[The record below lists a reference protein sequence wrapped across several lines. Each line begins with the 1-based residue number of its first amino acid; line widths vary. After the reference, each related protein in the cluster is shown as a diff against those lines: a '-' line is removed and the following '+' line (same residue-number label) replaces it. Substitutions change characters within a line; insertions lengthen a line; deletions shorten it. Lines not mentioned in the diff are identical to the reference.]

1 MSDLATDA
9 AGMNYFLPAADATE
23 PRSRVPLWL
32 KIIYSL
38 FVAVLVPYY
47 WRAYTPWNFLY
58 FCDVALLVTLVALWT
73 ESRFLVSLEA
83 VAILL
88 PQTVWVID
96 FLFRAAGLR
105 LLGMTDYMFN
115 PTLSL
120 TTRGLSLFH
129 GWLPILLVYLLIRL
143 GYDRRAFAWQSVIG
157 VGLLLFCFFVA
168 PKPPAP
174 VLHPNMAVNIN
185 YVWGLDDHHPQ
196 TRMAPGAFIAMLCAV
211 FVVGIYTPTHLV
223 LRWVFSGTQTPKDM
237 EGTTDKH
244 R

>member
-1 MSDLATDA
+1 MNNMATNG
-9 AGMNYFLPAADATE
+9 AGMSSVLTANDLTRPQ
-23 PRSRVPLWL
+23 SRIPLWL
-32 KIIYSL
+32 KVIYTL

-47 WRAYTPWNFLY
+47 WHAYTPWNFLY
-58 FCDVALLVTLVALWT
+58 FCDVALLATLVGMWT
-73 ESRFLVSLEA
+73 ENRFLISLEA

-96 FLFRAAGLR
+96 FAVRASGHK

-115 PTLSL
+115 PSLSL

-157 VGLLLFCFFVA
+157 IALLLVCFFIA

-185 YVWGLDDHHPQ
+185 YVWGPDDHHPQ
-196 TRMAPGAFIAMLCAV
+196 TWMAPGAFISMLCAV
-211 FVVGIYTPTHLV
+211 FVLGIYTPTHLI
-223 LRWVFSGTQTPKDM
+223 LRWVFSTRAKT
-237 EGTTDKH
+237 E
-244 R
+244 